1 VGKIKNRYSSDGVL
15 AKKHLGQHFLNR
27 PDIAQDI
34 AELVSNDVDIVI
46 EIGPGTG
53 VLTQFLYPRFQD
65 KLYVIELDLESVDF
79 LRQQDWA
86 KDLNIIEG
94 DFLEMDL
101 SDFLGDQK
109 VCIVGNYPYNI
120 STQIVFKLLE
130 ESWNVVQFCGM
141 FQKEVAERLSA
152 GPGNKQYGITSVLLQ
167 AAFKCKYSF
176 TVDEF
181 AFIPPPKV
189 KSGVIDCY
197 RFTYLEIENYNRLKK
212 IVKQAFSQRRKTLNN
227 ALKPILG
234 DKSLP
239 EKFTSLRAEALSVE
253 DFWELVNFFYFPTH

>member
-1 VGKIKNRYSSDGVL
+1 MGKLRKRHSSDGVV

-34 AELVSNDVDIVI
+34 ADLVSNDVDVVI

-53 VLTQFLYPRFQD
+53 VLTQFLYPRFKE

-79 LRQQDWA
+79 LRQQEWA
-86 KDLNIIEG
+86 KGLNIIEG

-101 SDFLGDQK
+101 SEFLGNQK

-130 ESWNVVQFCGM
+130 EPWNVIQFCGM
-141 FQKEVAERLSA
+141 FQKEVAERLST

-167 AAFKCKYSF
+167 SAFNCKYSF
-176 TVDEF
+176 SVDEH

-189 KSGVIDCY
+189 KSGVIDCH
-197 RFTYLEIENYNRLKK
+197 RFTYLKNDEYNKLKK
-212 IVKQAFSQRRKTLNN
+212 ITKQAFSQRRKTLNN
-227 ALKPILG
+227 ALKPIIG
-234 DKSLP
+234 DKTLP
-239 EKFTSLRAEALSVE
+239 EKFASLRAEALNVE
-253 DFWELVNFFYFPTH
+253 QYWELVNFFYSSTH

>member
-1 VGKIKNRYSSDGVL
+1 MGKLRKRHSSDGVI

-34 AELVSNDVDIVI
+34 TDLVSDEVDVVI

-53 VLTQFLYPRFQD
+53 VLTQFLYPRFKE

-86 KDLNIIEG
+86 RGLNIIEG

-101 SDFLGDQK
+101 NDFLGDQK

-130 ESWNVVQFCGM
+130 EPWNVIQFCGM
-141 FQKEVAERLSA
+141 FQKEVAERLSS

-167 AAFKCKYSF
+167 AAFHCKFSF
-176 TVDEF
+176 SVDEH

-189 KSGVIDCY
+189 KSGVIDCHRY
-197 RFTYLEIENYNRLKK
+197 TYLDGENYHRLKK
-212 IVKQAFSQRRKTLNN
+212 ITKQAFSQRRKTLNN
-227 ALKPILG
+227 ALKPILL
-234 DKSLP
+234 DKILP
-239 EKFTSLRAEALSVE
+239 EKFASKRAEALNVE
-253 DFWELVNFFYFPTH
+253 DFWELVNFFYSSTY